1 MAYNT
6 IKLKKHADVIEEF
19 TAHAAITPGMLLQ
32 LNSDNEVLAHST
44 GGGNVTPIMF
54 ALEDELR
61 GKGIDDDYAA
71 GDQVQ
76 VWIPGRG
83 DWVYALLR
91 DEQTITIGEVVESDG
106 VGRVQSHVAD
116 VGDST
121 TGSVQNAIVGIAM
134 EALDLSTLPE
144 GSESSA
150 GGTYYNPRLKIM
162 II

>member
-19 TAHAAITPGMLLQ
+19 TAHSTIIPGMLLE
-32 LNSDNEVLAHST
+32 LNSDSEVLPHDTA
-44 GGGNVTPIMF
+44 GGNTVPIMF

-61 GKGIDDDYAA
+61 GLGIDDDFTA

-83 DWVYALLR
+83 DQVYGLLK
-91 DEQTITIGEVVESDG
+91 DDVDVHVGDFLESDG
-106 VGRVQSHVAD
+106 EGRLQPHVAD

-121 TGSVQNAIVGIAM
+121 TGAVQQAIVGVVMAD
-134 EALDLSTLPE
+134 ASSGLGS

-150 GGTYYNPRLKIM
+150 EGLYHNPRVRLM